1 MMTIDMNLALKMLA
15 CFLAGSI
22 PFAVLAMFGSGIDIR
37 KVGSGNPGF
46 NNVLRVSKPR
56 AILTLLGDMGKGFL
70 PVWLLTHP
78 GDPAAYAWLFG
89 FAAIFGHCYS
99 PWLKFNGGKGIA
111 TSAGVMLAIF
121 PRWAALGLAFFV
133 LVRLLGS
140 RRKWPEAGMIASV
153 TTWVFFTVMLFLYAD
168 WLAARN
174 AALMT
179 VFLAWRHQQ
188 NFRNLFAS

>member
-1 MMTIDMNLALKMLA
+1 MIDSTLALKVLV

-22 PFAVLAMFGSGIDIR
+22 PFAVLAMIGSGTDIR
-37 KVGSGNPGF
+37 RVGSGNPGF

-56 AILTLLGDMGKGFL
+56 AILTLIGDMGKGFL
-70 PVWLLTHP
+70 PVWLLTQP
-78 GDPAAYAWLFG
+78 GAPEFQAWLFG
-89 FAAIFGHCYS
+89 FAAVFGHCYS

-111 TSAGVMLAIF
+111 TSGGVMLAIF
-121 PRWAALGLAFFV
+121 PRWAALALLFFV
-133 LVRLLGS
+133 LVRLMGS
-140 RRKWPEAGMIASV
+140 RRKWREAGMIASIS
-153 TTWVFFTVMLFLYAD
+153 TWVFFALLMYLYGPPM
-168 WLAARN
+168 AARN